1 MSSWRLLEDSM
12 KFSIITFLTAFA
24 FAPMGPPQ
32 EDIGGLKKDTKAL
45 MHYLQD
51 KKDHKEYCPE
61 IDWNQPPLTTYKKNP
76 KSYLPKDCKK

>member
-1 MSSWRLLEDSM
+1 M
-12 KFSIITFLTAFA
+12 KLPIVTFLTAFA

-51 KKDHKEYCPE
+51 KKDHKEYCPKTE
-61 IDWNQPPLTTYKKNP
+61 WIQPDISVYKEQL
-76 KSYLPKDCKK
+76 KSQLPEGCKQ